1 MDQCKECFTL
11 IAHTPKGFTHERSES
26 CVPEFRLLFVLLD
39 LFVLHGGEVF
49 FTRTC
54 TRVVVR
60 WGAWMGDLNV
70 REEHSCV
77 VVGDEVYPG
86 GFTSLALHV
95 IVVSCR
101 LNVGGVVLASNML
114 EGIQQ
119 LVVSLCKFELRSRAI
134 EVMISIA
141 WKGTIF

>member
-1 MDQCKECFTL
+1 
-11 IAHTPKGFTHERSES
+11 
-26 CVPEFRLLFVLLD
+26 
-39 LFVLHGGEVF
+39 
-49 FTRTC
+49 
-54 TRVVVR
+54 
-60 WGAWMGDLNV
+60 MGDLNV
-70 REEHSCV
+70 REEHSCI

-119 LVVSLCKFELRSRAI
+119 LVVSLCKFELRFRAI